1 MHIKY
6 PTTAVYLI
14 LEQKRKFEDIK
25 WVIRSRNWKDRQ
37 LNGQK
42 KRTKGQTTMYKNTT
56 EKTKD
61 RATRTP
67 RKSGGELRCTV
78 RVVSS

>member
-6 PTTAVYLI
+6 PTTAIDLI

-25 WVIRSRNWKDRQ
+25 GVIRSRNWKDRQ

-42 KRTKGQTTMYKNTT
+42 KEQ
-56 EKTKD
+56 KD
-61 RATRTP
+61 
-67 RKSGGELRCTV
+67 KQRCTKTLQRKLKIEQHELHLKPGV
-78 RVVSS
+78 NLGAP